1 MVNFI
6 IGASQM
12 TLANWIFQHHP
23 ETATNVKLQ
32 NHELRTT
39 YMHLPLRTLSED
51 KLSKAT
57 KDLSDLTQ
65 AGFNLDWLESKLAK
79 ISLEKKTS
87 EDRIVELKEEVKK
100 LVMTMSDLR
109 RERKKEKA
117 KLKKKP
123 CWIEV

>member
-1 MVNFI
+1 
-6 IGASQM
+6 
-12 TLANWIFQHHP
+12 
-23 ETATNVKLQ
+23 
-32 NHELRTT
+32 
-39 YMHLPLRTLSED
+39 MHLPLRTLSED